1 MYKLGE
7 FHRLQKDF
15 YTFRHFLNTWQWLYT
30 YMVWQTTF
38 TALIGFSVSMFLD
51 LNTVELDVTWSALR
65 ENTGSCRRVLN
76 TPASHTRGPGFK
88 SQPEDQLSWLRVSW
102 FSSIPPGKYRDSTLN
117 WTTTAFY
124 IPCNSSFTHRFIRY
138 YIVWATKKV
147 SSLLWLESHCVQRKN
162 KRFIFSP
169 LSKS

>member
-1 MYKLGE
+1 MQDARRHKYCARPIDEKCTNLVNFIAYKRTYIHSDI
-7 FHRLQKDF
+7 FWIRD
-15 YTFRHFLNTWQWLYT
+15 NDCSSIT
-30 YMVWQTTF
+30 YMVWRTTF

-51 LNTVELDVTWSALR
+51 LNTVKLDVTWSALR
-65 ENTGSCRRVLN
+65 ANTGSCRRVLN

-102 FSSIPPGKYRDSTLN
+102 FSSVPPGKYRDSTLN

-124 IPCNSSFTHRFIRY
+124 IPCNSSFNYRFIRY

-147 SSLLWLESHCVQRKN
+147 SSLLSD
-162 KRFIFSP
+162 
-169 LSKS
+169 